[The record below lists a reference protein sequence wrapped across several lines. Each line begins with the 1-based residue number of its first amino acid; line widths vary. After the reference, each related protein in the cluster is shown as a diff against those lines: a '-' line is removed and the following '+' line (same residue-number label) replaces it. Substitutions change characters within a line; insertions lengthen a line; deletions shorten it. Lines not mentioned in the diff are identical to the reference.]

1 MNPIIYILMSLY
13 FAIAFASAETEAAK
27 GQGEAP
33 DPAQIHLRVEGTF
46 VLSSKDYLINADDTY
61 SLQSTVPGSKEAGK
75 SEGKSKG
82 FFREVIGLVD
92 KYHMWEVTADSL
104 KEDLKRA
111 QGGGLFGVTDAS
123 HYYLTITT
131 KGRTLKADFYAPD
144 SFSSHYPEAKQ
155 LAAFDFVT
163 KFIIQKTEEREQAG
177 AGQPATRSESKPDGN
192 QNPKPEADGRS
203 R

>member
-1 MNPIIYILMSLY
+1 MAVIWNDLTLP
-13 FAIAFASAETEAAK
+13 
-27 GQGEAP
+27 
-33 DPAQIHLRVEGTF
+33 R
-46 VLSSKDYLINADDTY
+46 
-61 SLQSTVPGSKEAGK
+61 K

-82 FFREVIGLVD
+82 LFREVIGLVD
-92 KYHMWEVTADSL
+92 KYDMWKVTADSL

-111 QGGGLFGVTDAS
+111 QGGGLFGVADAS

-131 KGRTLKADFYAPD
+131 KGRTLKADFYGPD

-177 AGQPATRSESKPDGN
+177 AGHGERWVHEGGVLDDRGTY
-192 QNPKPEADGRS
+192 
-203 R
+203 